1 MQYQDLHLGSQYSAQ
16 GRNPLEII
24 ILSITV
30 KPQVLISSSGICR
43 YCDASK
49 KNKNNPK
56 PNNFHK
62 KQNSSNKCL
71 SNYGKSKKCQNRSLI
86 SPSGLCKYHRDN
98 AKPPP
103 WPLDPT
109 NDSSCPSSFSDY
121 LLNNVG

>member
-43 YCDASK
+43 YCHASK

-62 KQNSSNKCL
+62 NRTAVTNISQIMEKV
-71 SNYGKSKKCQNRSLI
+71 KS
-86 SPSGLCKYHRDN
+86 
-98 AKPPP
+98 AK
-103 WPLDPT
+103 T
-109 NDSSCPSSFSDY
+109 K
-121 LLNNVG
+121 V